1 MKPVDNDSNLVKA
14 HKRKLENLKQKL
26 KGSTSPDINVLV
38 KRDIE
43 ELEQKIK
50 RVIALE
56 ARAAENTQASEL

>member
-1 MKPVDNDSNLVKA
+1 MKPGDGDSNLVKA

-56 ARAAENTQASEL
+56 ARAAENAQTREM

>member
-1 MKPVDNDSNLVKA
+1 MKPAEGDSKLVA
-14 HKRKLENLKQKL
+14 LHKKRLANLKLKL
-26 KGSTSPDINVLV
+26 KGSSSPDINVLV

-56 ARAAENTQASEL
+56 NSKGE

>member
-1 MKPVDNDSNLVKA
+1 MKADETDSPMVRLQKKV
-14 HKRKLENLKQKL
+14 LENLKRKL

-50 RVIALE
+50 RII
-56 ARAAENTQASEL
+56 AAEKKASGL

>member
-1 MKPVDNDSNLVKA
+1 MTPNEGDSKLVA
-14 HKRKLENLKQKL
+14 LHKKRLANLKLKL
-26 KGSTSPDINVLV
+26 KGSSSPDINVLV

-56 ARAAENTQASEL
+56 NSKGE

>member
-1 MKPVDNDSNLVKA
+1 MTPTSGDSDLVKS
-14 HKRKLENLKQKL
+14 HKRKLEDLKRKL

-56 ARAAENTQASEL
+56 NSKADNS

>member
-1 MKPVDNDSNLVKA
+1 MTQQDSDSDLVKS

-26 KGSTSPDINVLV
+26 KGSTSPDINILV

-43 ELEQKIK
+43 EQEKKIK

-56 ARAAENTQASEL
+56 NSKLLCDNS

>member
-1 MKPVDNDSNLVKA
+1 MKLDENDSKMVRLQKKVLA
-14 HKRKLENLKQKL
+14 NLKLKL

-50 RVIALE
+50 RIIE
-56 ARAAENTQASEL
+56 AEKLQQ

>member
-1 MKPVDNDSNLVKA
+1 MTQQDSDSDLVKS
-14 HKRKLENLKQKL
+14 HKRKLENLKRKL
-26 KGSTSPDINVLV
+26 KGSVSPDINILV

-56 ARAAENTQASEL
+56 NSKLLCDNS

>member
-1 MKPVDNDSNLVKA
+1 MTPNGGDSDLVKS
-14 HKRKLENLKQKL
+14 HKRKLEDLKRKL
-26 KGSTSPDINVLV
+26 KGSTSPDINILV

-56 ARAAENTQASEL
+56 NSKAGNS

>member
-1 MKPVDNDSNLVKA
+1 MKPAAGDSNLVSL
-14 HKRKLENLKQKL
+14 HKKKLANLKLKL

-50 RVIALE
+50 RIIE
-56 ARAAENTQASEL
+56 AEKRNSE

>member
-1 MKPVDNDSNLVKA
+1 MTQENSDSKLVTL
-14 HKRKLENLKQKL
+14 HKNKLANLKLKL

-56 ARAAENTQASEL
+56 NSKEDNLL

>member
-1 MKPVDNDSNLVKA
+1 VKPKDGDSKLVTL
-14 HKRKLENLKQKL
+14 HKNKLANLKLKL

-50 RVIALE
+50 RVIE
-56 ARAAENTQASEL
+56 AENNKEGEL

>member
-26 KGSTSPDINVLV
+26 KGSTSPAINVLV

-56 ARAAENTQASEL
+56 ARAAEKTQTDEL

>member
-1 MKPVDNDSNLVKA
+1 MKLAEGDSKLVA
-14 HKRKLENLKQKL
+14 LHKKRLANLKLKL
-26 KGSTSPDINVLV
+26 KGSSSPDINVLV

-56 ARAAENTQASEL
+56 NSKGE

>member
-1 MKPVDNDSNLVKA
+1 VKPVDNDSNLVKA

-56 ARAAENTQASEL
+56 ARAAEKTQTDEL

>member
-1 MKPVDNDSNLVKA
+1 MKPTDSDSDLVKS
-14 HKRKLENLKQKL
+14 HKRKLENLQRKL
-26 KGSTSPDINVLV
+26 KGSTSPDINILV

-56 ARAAENTQASEL
+56 NSKLLCDNS